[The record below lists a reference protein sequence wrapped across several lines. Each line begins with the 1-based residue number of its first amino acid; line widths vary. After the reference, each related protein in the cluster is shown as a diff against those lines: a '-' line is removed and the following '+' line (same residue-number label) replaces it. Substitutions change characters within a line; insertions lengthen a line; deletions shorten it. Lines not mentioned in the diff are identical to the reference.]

1 MFTRFL
7 SALCVYINFKTLE
20 TMKKIIL
27 VLALFA
33 GLSYEAEAQ
42 SAGGSGAEK
51 VSSSG
56 GGGGGRSRRASR
68 SGQIRPRKQ
77 MRHFESRKSD
87 PNIKSNGT
95 SYRMKRRKEM
105 LEAEGNGFGA
115 NGKK

>member
-1 MFTRFL
+1 
-7 SALCVYINFKTLE
+7 
-20 TMKKIIL
+20 MKKIIL

-51 VSSSG
+51 VSS

-68 SGQIRPRKQ
+68 SGQIKPRKQ